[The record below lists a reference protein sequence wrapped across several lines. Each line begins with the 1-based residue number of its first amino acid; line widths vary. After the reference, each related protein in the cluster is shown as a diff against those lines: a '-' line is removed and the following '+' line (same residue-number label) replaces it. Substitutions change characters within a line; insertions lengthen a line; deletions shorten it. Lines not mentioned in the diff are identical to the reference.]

1 MSGVVLSAHGRIIT
15 AMETGGLYY
24 TRTFH
29 TLFFLRMIE
38 ILHLLCRYLLITAL
52 NLAAEGYSLYMR
64 ACSTEGTIS
73 LLVLNPY
80 RNTLPSSEWLL

>member
-1 MSGVVLSAHGRIIT
+1 MGGGVLSAHGRIIT

-29 TLFFLRMIE
+29 TLFLRMID
-38 ILHLLCRYLLITAL
+38 LLITAL

-73 LLVLNPY
+73 LLVLNAY